1 METSQNNDIS
11 IFNSVLEKYSNN
23 SNQLQLGENLDFEF
37 SKLGLSSEPE
47 KEFLNM
53 LLEMKNFLVT
63 NDEYKIRMIVNE
75 YWKKIMSSLD
85 LV

>member
-53 LLEMKNFLVT
+53 LLISMTLLT
-63 NDEYKIRMIVNE
+63 CKIQLRI
-75 YWKKIMSSLD
+75 
-85 LV
+85 